1 MINIVF
7 MGTPEIAVNT
17 LCELSNNFED
27 INVTA
32 VITQPDKPQGRKMV
46 ITPPPVKVAAIE
58 INSAK
63 GFDIQIFQTKSIR
76 KDENLINKLRDLK
89 PDFFITFAFGQIL
102 SQEVLDIPKYGT
114 INVHAS
120 LLPKYRGANP
130 IQHAIINGDKKTGIT
145 TMLTSLG
152 MDEGDMCLKEEI
164 EITENIT
171 DTELRE
177 VISQKAPKILYETIK
192 KLYNKNLVPIKQ
204 NPDEATY
211 AGKFTKED
219 GKIDFSDTA
228 QNIHNKVRGLYSWPT
243 CFLEYNGKKVK
254 IFSTEISNIGE
265 SYEAGIIN
273 NITKSGISIGTKD
286 GCIILKEVQP
296 ESKNKMPIVAWN
308 NSIHLK
314 IGDKIC

>member
-7 MGTPEIAVNT
+7 MGTPEIAVAT
-17 LCELSNNFED
+17 LRDLKTRYDD
-27 INVTA
+27 INVMA
-32 VITQPDKPQGRKMV
+32 VVTPLDKPQGRKMI
-46 ITPPPVKVAAIE
+46 ITPPPVKVAALENNIPVY
-58 INSAK
+58 
-63 GFDIQIFQTKSIR
+63 QTKSIK
-76 KDENLINKLRDLK
+76 KDEELINKLKSLA

-130 IQHAIINGDKKTGIT
+130 IQHAIVNGDKMTGIT

-164 EITENIT
+164 EITDNMT

-177 VISQKAPKILYETIK
+177 IIALKAPPLLYKTIIT
-192 KLYNKNLVPIKQ
+192 LYNKELTPVPQ
-204 NPDEATY
+204 NGDDATY

-219 GKIDFSDTA
+219 GKIDFKDTA
-228 QNIHNKVRGLYSWPT
+228 RNIHNKVRGLYT
-243 CFLEYNGKKVK
+243 LGCFFEFNGKKVK
-254 IFSTEISNIGE
+254 VFETETSNIGE
-265 SYEAGIIN
+265 SFEEGKIIE
-273 NITKSGISIGTKD
+273 ITKEGISIGTKD
-286 GCIILKEVQP
+286 GCIILKKVQP
-296 ESKNKMPIVAWN
+296 ESKNKMPAFAWN
-308 NSIHLK
+308 NSIHLN